1 MKTKLV
7 FMVASVLLVSAP
19 LFAHHGRV
27 GYDNKKVLTLK
38 AKVTEFD
45 WTNPHVQILFDAP
58 DEKGVAQHWDVE
70 GTNPF
75 GASRA
80 GWTKNSFKP
89 GDQIT
94 ITFHPAANGLGITDR
109 HVASGDVLCARLP
122 GVLSELKSRTNCSR
136 GVAQCRPG
144 TLFSWLRSLECH

>member
-7 FMVASVLLVSAP
+7 FMVASVLFVSAP

-58 DEKGVAQHWDVE
+58 DEKGVMQHWDVE

-94 ITFHPAANGLGITDR
+94 ITFHPAANGLGVGLFMGAVT
-109 HVASGDVLCARLP
+109 ASGQKLGA
-122 GVLSELKSRTNCSR
+122 GTNGGNDSN
-136 GVAQCRPG
+136 Q
-144 TLFSWLRSLECH
+144 SQ

>member
-7 FMVASVLLVSAP
+7 FVVASVLLVSAP
-19 LFAHHGRV
+19 VFAHHGRV

-45 WTNPHVQILFDAP
+45 WTNSTCADSVHDAP
-58 DEKGVAQHWDVE
+58 DEKGALQHWDVE

-94 ITFHPAANGLGITDR
+94 ITFHPAANGLGVGLFMSAVT
-109 HVASGDVLCARLP
+109 ASGQKLGAWNEP
-122 GVLSELKSRTNCSR
+122 G
-136 GVAQCRPG
+136 
-144 TLFSWLRSLECH
+144 